1 MTGDVVTDE
10 VICRIVASV
19 LPAAVTRGGV
29 APGMDLR
36 ADLGMDSVGLMSVVF
51 LLEEEVGIDAFA
63 YVQQFIAAQRVA
75 DIIQIVR
82 QG

>member
-1 MTGDVVTDE
+1 MSGNVVTDE
-10 VICRIVASV
+10 TVCRIVASV
-19 LPAAVTRGGV
+19 LPADVTKAGV

-63 YVQQFIAAQRVA
+63 YVQEFIEAQRVA
-75 DIIQIVR
+75 DLIQIVR
-82 QG
+82 KA